1 MFRVVCGWRVVC
13 GVLAQ
18 PCTCAFHILTGY
30 GLHSIGVM
38 NASARFAKALQSS
51 HLGVRARVVS
61 RGWFALFVGYRAH
74 LVLSE
79 LGQLYHFVDSTAR
92 ENLPG
97 VEGLVEVRGGW
108 ARHYE
113 AHLSGSG
120 LVVCVMVWNWCGRVG
135 WIGLVGLGGWC
146 GWVGVAL
153 SRAIGGGEVCVVWW
167 MVCSVSCVVRD
178 LLGVVCGVWCFVLG
192 SVFCVVCCV

>member
-18 PCTCAFHILTGY
+18 PCTCALHVLAGY
-30 GLHSIGVM
+30 SLQSIGIM
-38 NASARFAKALQSS
+38 NASARLAEALQSS
-51 HLGVRARVVS
+51 HLGVSARVVS
-61 RGWFALFVGYRAH
+61 RGWCALFVRHCCAC

-79 LGQLYHFVDSTAR
+79 LSQLYHFVGSAAR
-92 ENLPG
+92 KSLPG

-120 LVVCVMVWNWCGRVG
+120 LVVCVVMWN
-135 WIGLVGLGGWC
+135 
-146 GWVGVAL
+146 
-153 SRAIGGGEVCVVWW
+153 E
-167 MVCSVSCVVRD
+167 
-178 LLGVVCGVWCFVLG
+178 
-192 SVFCVVCCV
+192 